1 MRTGPKGAL
10 KVCLVNVLFQIYC
23 QAKPN
28 TRLLMTLRI
37 LFCIV
42 CKPVAFQKHNA
53 RVPLIILDE
62 HEDRIGGAWR
72 CHGHHRLLYL
82 QVRQDL

>member
-1 MRTGPKGAL
+1 MLGKRFVSDILSCVGLQRVIP
-10 KVCLVNVLFQIYC
+10 
-23 QAKPN
+23 
-28 TRLLMTLRI
+28 MTLRI

-53 RVPLIILDE
+53 RVPLITLDE

-72 CHGHHRLLYL
+72 CHGHHRLLCL